1 MILSRLREV
10 NLQINIRKCKFN
22 VKETV
27 FLKIIML
34 EQNLRMN
41 LVKMKVIIN

>member
-22 VKETV
+22 VKEIV
-27 FLKIIML
+27 FLKVIVF
-34 EQNLRMN
+34 EQSLRIN
-41 LVKMKVIIN
+41 FIKMKIIIN

>member
-1 MILSRLREV
+1 MILSRLRKA

-27 FLKIIML
+27 FLKVIVS
-34 EQNLRMN
+34 EQSFRMN
-41 LVKMKVIIN
+41 LVKMKVIVN

>member
-1 MILSRLREV
+1 MILNRLREA

-27 FLKIIML
+27 FLKIIVL
-34 EQNLRMN
+34 KQNLRMN
-41 LVKMKVIIN
+41 LVKIKIIIN

>member
-1 MILSRLREV
+1 MILSRLREAD
-10 NLQINIRKCKFN
+10 LQINIRKCEFN

-27 FLKIIML
+27 FLKVIVS

-41 LVKMKVIIN
+41 LVKMKVIVN